1 METFKKIMSYS
12 LLLILTGFQGK
23 ILFFKFINL
32 VLKMLKF
39 LGGKT
44 ETKHNMS
51 RFHCLE
57 KIIFNT
63 ENNLKIKLQSKNIL
77 TPGPYPKHNPAKLTS
92 IKETTLSLFCT

>member
-1 METFKKIMSYS
+1 MSYS
-12 LLLILTGFQGK
+12 LLLILTGFQSE

-44 ETKHNMS
+44 KTKHNTS

-57 KIIFNT
+57 KIIL
-63 ENNLKIKLQSKNIL
+63 LKIIL
-77 TPGPYPKHNPAKLTS
+77 KYNYRVK
-92 IKETTLSLFCT
+92 IF